1 MKKKKMMKKI
11 TKTMIK
17 TTANK
22 EKVAAIEVGNT
33 KNNQNTQNPQKII
46 VINKA
51 TPWLETVI
59 LLFVF
64 MSSLQRTEWYWEML
78 KYFTGTLLIIHTIT
92 LVMTIV
98 GQMKQGEK
106 MPDYLNPDNYKKA

>member
-1 MKKKKMMKKI
+1 MKKK
-11 TKTMIK
+11 
-17 TTANK
+17 TTNK
-22 EKVAAIEVGNT
+22 EKQDVAVNSKSVNDPVDPKAA
-33 KNNQNTQNPQKII
+33 QKII

-64 MSSLQRTEWYWEML
+64 LFSLDKVEWYWEIL
-78 KYFTGTLLIIHTIT
+78 KYFTGTLLVIHTLT
-92 LVMTIV
+92 LVFTIF
-98 GQMKQGEK
+98 GQMKHGDK